1 MANPKTT
8 LDVRTLG
15 GIYGTGDLAGAGGAV
30 PVNAQTQIFLDP
42 LGGFANSNIAQTQAD
57 SNFFDGQTPNGEVY
71 TIFGF
76 QVEIWEQSV
85 STPATP
91 IFPTPIPGNAVTIA
105 EALESLSFSLN
116 IKGQEY
122 IIGSLKTVP
131 CPLGSNTYPQNGGR
145 AVAPFRFPRQLPL
158 QLNSNDQFF
167 MTVTAKRAINNTAAA
182 TNGFGIFVYCPA
194 SRGIP
199 LGQLSGA

>member
-1 MANPKTT
+1 MANPQTT

-15 GIYGTGDLAGAGGAV
+15 GIFGRANLAGAGGAV
-30 PVNAQTQIFLDP
+30 PVNGQTQVFLDQ
-42 LGGFANSNIAQTQAD
+42 LNGNVNSNITQTQAD
-57 SNFFDGQTPNGEVY
+57 SNFFDGITPNGEVF
-71 TIFGF
+71 TIFGM
-76 QVEIWEQSV
+76 QIQIWEESI

-91 IFPTPIPGNAVTIA
+91 VFPQCIATNAVVTA
-105 EALESLSFSLN
+105 QALRDLSFSLSL
-116 IKGQEY
+116 KGQEY
-122 IIGSLKTVP
+122 QIGSLKTVP
-131 CPLGSNTYPQNGGR
+131 CPLGGNTYNQNGGR

-167 MTVTAKRAINNTAAA
+167 VTVTAKRAIATSGG
-182 TNGFGIFVYCPA
+182 TNGFGIFIYCPA

>member
-8 LDVRTLG
+8 LDVRTLN
-15 GIYGTGDLAGAGGAV
+15 GIYGRANLAGAGGVV
-30 PVNAQTQIFLDP
+30 PLNGSTQIFLDQ
-42 LGGFANSNIAQTQAD
+42 LGGSINSNVAQTQAD
-57 SNFFDGQTPNGEVY
+57 SNFYDGITPNGEIY

-76 QVEIWEQSV
+76 QVQIWEETI

-91 IFPTPIPGNAVTIA
+91 VFPAVIA
-105 EALESLSFSLN
+105 PNPVVSQQALENLSFSLN
-116 IKGQEY
+116 LKGQEY
-122 IIGSLKTVP
+122 TIGSLKTTP
-131 CPLGSNTYPQNGGR
+131 CPLGGNTYSQNGGR

-167 MTVTAKRAINNTAAA
+167 VTVTAKRPIAVTAA
-182 TNGFGIFVYCPA
+182 TNGIGIFIYCPA

>member
-1 MANPKTT
+1 MANPRTT
-8 LDVRTLG
+8 LDVRTLNG
-15 GIYGTGDLAGAGGAV
+15 VYGRANLAGAGGAV
-30 PVNAQTQIFLDP
+30 PVNAQTQIFLDQ
-42 LGGFANSNIAQTQAD
+42 LGGSVNSNIAQTQAD
-57 SNFFDGQTPNGEVY
+57 SNFFDGQTPNGEVF

-76 QVEIWEQSV
+76 QVQIWEETI

-91 IFPTPIPGNAVTIA
+91 VFPAVAASNAAISQQ
-105 EALESLSFSLN
+105 ALENLSFSLN
-116 IKGQEY
+116 LKGQEY
-122 IIGSLKTVP
+122 TIGSLKTVP
-131 CPLGSNTYPQNGGR
+131 CPLGGNTYTQNGGR

-167 MTVTAKRAINNTAAA
+167 VTVTAKRPIATAGG
-182 TNGFGIFVYCPA
+182 TNGFGIFIYCPA